1 MRVTNVEELESDE
14 KVSVKIGK
22 TGKRFFFFLPGIS
35 RYCFHQ
41 GICCFRNR
49 KYLFFSRLE
58 LPLSFCHLNR
68 LSIELSRATVAVFA
82 TMALAADFPALDTIC
97 CVYNVYFP

>member
-22 TGKRFFFFLPGIS
+22 TGKS
-35 RYCFHQ
+35 RYSFHQ

-49 KYLFFSRLE
+49 KYLLFSRLE

-68 LSIELSRATVAVFA
+68 LSIELPKATVAVFA
-82 TMALAADFPALDTIC
+82 TVALAADFPALETIR